1 MRIIFSPLLQSIAL
15 ILQISK
21 HLDSHLKPYRCK
33 APACVSV
40 PFSSTACLLRHER
53 EAHGMHGHGD
63 RPFMCSYSDCER
75 SLPGN
80 GFPRRWNL
88 MDHMKRVHDH
98 QAPVNSGRTSPALSE
113 TAKPGRKR
121 RTSTSSQ
128 TSSRVTKT
136 VPKGISTTRQK
147 QALQKQVID
156 QIRPLGY

>member
-1 MRIIFSPLLQSIAL
+1 MIDATGSNPLTIA
-15 ILQISK
+15 ISK

-33 APACVSV
+33 VAACGSV

-63 RPFMCSYSDCER
+63 RPYMCSYPDCDR
-75 SLPGN
+75 SLPGS

-98 QAPVNSGRTSPALSE
+98 QAASHNGRVSPTLSDNPR
-113 TAKPGRKR
+113 APQRR

-128 TSSRVTKT
+128 PAYGKGARSGVKSGATSKHRAA
-136 VPKGISTTRQK
+136 QK
-147 QALQKQVID
+147 HA
-156 QIRPLGY
+156 Y

>member
-1 MRIIFSPLLQSIAL
+1 MFS
-15 ILQISK
+15 SK

-63 RPFMCSYSDCER
+63 RPFMCSYPDCDR

-98 QAPVNSGRTSPALSE
+98 QAPLANGRTSPAVSE
-113 TAKPGRKR
+113 NGKSGRKR

-128 TSSRVTKT
+128 QSSSR
-136 VPKGISTTRQK
+136 ISKSSAKNVLAAKQK
-147 QALQKQVID
+147 QAIQKQVLD
-156 QIRPLGY
+156 HTGNRL